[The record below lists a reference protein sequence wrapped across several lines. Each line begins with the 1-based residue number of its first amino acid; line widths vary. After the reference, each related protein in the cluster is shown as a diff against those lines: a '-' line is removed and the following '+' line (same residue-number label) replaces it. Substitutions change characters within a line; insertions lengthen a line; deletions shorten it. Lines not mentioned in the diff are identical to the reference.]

1 MLVASSMDGTSH
13 RPSASK
19 EPRLSYTSTLV
30 PGRPLSVLIK
40 EKRMKSALCTL
51 AAAAGLL
58 VVATFKLGAQ
68 APSIQAEALKD
79 LTNQKDTMAKIADAM
94 PEDKFGFK
102 STPAQR
108 SYGEQILHVAGA
120 NVMLF
125 KTYGSK
131 AAAPAMNPK
140 ATAKAEILKAL
151 ADSYDFGI
159 AAIKEQT
166 DASMLQI
173 VQGPSFMGPSSRERV
188 AYFVM
193 MHANDIYGQMAVYL
207 RLNGI
212 VPPASRGI

>member
-1 MLVASSMDGTSH
+1 
-13 RPSASK
+13 
-19 EPRLSYTSTLV
+19 
-30 PGRPLSVLIK
+30 
-40 EKRMKSALCTL
+40 MKSVICTF
-51 AAAAGLL
+51 AVAAGLL
-58 VVATFKLGAQ
+58 AASTMTLDAQ

-108 SYGEQILHVAGA
+108 SYGEQILHIAGA

-131 AAAPAMNPK
+131 AAAPAINLK
-140 ATAKAEILKAL
+140 ATGKSEILKAL

-159 AAIKEQT
+159 AAINEQT
-166 DASMLQI
+166 DASMLQT
-173 VQGPSFMGPSSRERV
+173 VQGPSFMGVSSRERI

-193 MHANDIYGQMAVYL
+193 IHANDVYGQMAVYL

-212 VPPASRGI
+212 VPPASRGM